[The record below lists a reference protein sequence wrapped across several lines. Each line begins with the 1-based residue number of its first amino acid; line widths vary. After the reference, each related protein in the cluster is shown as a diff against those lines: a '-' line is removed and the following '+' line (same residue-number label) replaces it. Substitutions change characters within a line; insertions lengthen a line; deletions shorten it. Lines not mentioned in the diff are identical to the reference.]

1 MGELQFQ
8 ANKLGWDQDANPKLR
23 NSCLGKKNKSLY
35 CQCAELQTMGVVV
48 SYILLTKLWS
58 AQLSIVSPIFWQLW
72 QQRKTW

>member
-1 MGELQFQ
+1 
-8 ANKLGWDQDANPKLR
+8 
-23 NSCLGKKNKSLY
+23 LY